1 MNVARDFRSAE
12 VELKR
17 AIELDPMQGRTREWL
32 ALLYLRTATGGGA
45 GGSPTLPGN
54 RPAFAHRARAGRTRV
69 IAIGRYDEAL
79 AHLAHIQNVQ
89 PPPLR
94 TAQIAAQAYAMK
106 EMWEEAIAAIRPQA
120 ERDLAAA
127 SSTSQ
132 SAALYGYL
140 LARSGQREEADR
152 VLQTLLSRSQRTGTG
167 AFDVVAVYAG
177 LGDFDQAFA
186 WLDRAIDDAQFAFIS
201 ASCHRASRISAGIR
215 SSSAAE
221 PLDSNRKQGHWSGRP
236 TRRQGRPFRR
246 GRVEAKIGSALPA
259 APESEPRARGV
270 PGPPPDNDPSR
281 RSAG

>member
-1 MNVARDFRSAE
+1 MNVERDYRSAE

-17 AIELDPMQGRTREWL
+17 AVELDPTQARTHEWL
-32 ALLYLRTATGGGA
+32 VVLYIRTG
-45 GGSPTLPGN
+45 
-54 RPAFAHRARAGRTRV
+54 RPAEALAEARRALEIDPLSSSAHAEVAHAL
-69 IAIGRYDEAL
+69 IANGRYDEAL
-79 AHLAHIQNVQ
+79 ARLAHIQNVQ
-89 PPPLR
+89 PPLLR
-94 TAQIAAQAYAMK
+94 IAQIAAQAYAMK

-186 WLDRAIDDAQFAFIS
+186 WLDRAIDD
-201 ASCHRASRISAGIR
+201 R
-215 SSSAAE
+215 SV
-221 PLDSNRKQGHWSGRP
+221 RP
-236 TRRQGRPFRR
+236 THFSIMSPLFEDLRRDPRFE
-246 GRVEAKIGSALPA
+246 RVK
-259 APESEPRARGV
+259 
-270 PGPPPDNDPSR
+270 SR
-281 RSAG
+281 LGIQNR